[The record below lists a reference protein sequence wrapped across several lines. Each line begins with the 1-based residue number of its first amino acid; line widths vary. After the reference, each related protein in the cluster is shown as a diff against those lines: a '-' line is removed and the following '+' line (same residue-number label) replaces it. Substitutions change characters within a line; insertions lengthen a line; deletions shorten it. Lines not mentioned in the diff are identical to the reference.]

1 MKTKFKILILAI
13 LLLSA
18 LFINTKVNALMPLSG
33 KIIVIDPGHGGKDP
47 GTMSDTIYEKDI
59 NLAISKALEIELSK
73 VGATVILTRED
84 DYDLSVPNAR
94 WRKKSDFDNR
104 INLINNSKADLYL
117 SIHLNYLTNSAYSGP
132 QIFYDDEKNQALAQ
146 IIQTTLNT
154 NLNTNREIKP
164 IPSKT
169 YMYDKLTI
177 PGVLIE
183 CGFLSNYEEK
193 NKLITEEYQQKL
205 ASLIK
210 DAIIA
215 YFN

>member
-1 MKTKFKILILAI
+1 MKTKFKIIILII

-18 LFINTKVNALMPLSG
+18 LFINTKVSALMPLSG

-47 GTMSDTIYEKDI
+47 GTTSDTIYEKDI
-59 NLAISKALEIELSK
+59 NLAISKFLEIELTK
-73 VGATVILTRED
+73 VGASVIMTRDD
-84 DYDLSVPNAR
+84 DYDLAEPNAR

-104 INLINNSKADLYL
+104 IQLINNSKANLYL
-117 SIHLNYLTNSAYSGP
+117 SIHLNYLTNSTYHGP
-132 QIFYDDEKNQALAQ
+132 QIFYDKEENKELATIIKN
-146 IIQTTLNT
+146 TLNS

-164 IPSKT
+164 IPKKT

-183 CGFLSNYEEK
+183 CGFLSNLEEK

-210 DAIIA
+210 DAIIE

>member
-1 MKTKFKILILAI
+1 MKTKLKILTLII

-47 GTMSDTIYEKDI
+47 GTMSEEVYEKDI
-59 NLAISKALEIELSK
+59 NLAVSKALEIELSK
-73 VGATVILTRED
+73 VGATVILTRDD
-84 DYDLSVPNAR
+84 DYDLAKPNAR

-104 INLINNSKADLYL
+104 INLINNSNADIYL
-117 SIHLNYLTNSAYSGP
+117 SIHLNYLTDSSYYGP
-132 QIFYDDEKNQALAQ
+132 QVFYDFEENKRLAQ
-146 IIQTTLNT
+146 VIQETLNESLKT
-154 NLNTNREIKP
+154 TREIKI
-164 IPSKT
+164 IPNET

-183 CGFLSNYEEK
+183 CGFLSNEEEK
-193 NKLITEEYQQKL
+193 KKLTTEEYQQKI
-205 ASLIK
+205 ASLLK
-210 DAIIA
+210 DAIIN

>member
-1 MKTKFKILILAI
+1 MKTKVKILTLVI

-18 LFINTKVNALMPLSG
+18 LFINTKVLALMPLSG
-33 KIIVIDPGHGGKDP
+33 KIIIIDPGHGGKDP
-47 GTMSDTIYEKDI
+47 GTISENIYEKDI

-73 VGATVILTRED
+73 VGATVILTRDD

-104 INLINNSKADLYL
+104 IKLINNSDADLYL
-117 SIHLNYLTNSAYSGP
+117 SIHLNYLTNNSYYGP
-132 QIFYDDEKNQALAQ
+132 QVFYNNEENKKLAS
-146 IIQTTLNT
+146 IIQEILNSK
-154 NLNTNREIKP
+154 LNSDREIKQ

-169 YMYDKLTI
+169 YMYDKLNI

-183 CGFLSNYEEK
+183 CGFLSNFKEMK
-193 NKLITEEYQQKL
+193 NLVNEEYQQKI

-210 DAIIA
+210 EAIIK

>member
-1 MKTKFKILILAI
+1 MKTKIKILILII

-47 GTMSDTIYEKDI
+47 GTISNTTYESDI

-73 VGATVILTRED
+73 TGATVILTRDD
-84 DYDLSVPNAR
+84 DYDLSNPNAR

-104 INLINNSKADLYL
+104 INLINNSNANLYL
-117 SIHLNYLTNSAYSGP
+117 SIHLNYLTNSAYYGP
-132 QIFYDDEKNQALAQ
+132 QVFYDKEENLNLALT
-146 IIQTTLNT
+146 IQKILNT
-154 NLNTNREIKP
+154 NLNTNREIKK
-164 IPSKT
+164 IPNET

-183 CGFLSNYEEK
+183 CGFLSNPEEK
-193 NKLITEEYQQKL
+193 NKLTTEEYQQKL

-210 DAIIA
+210 DAIIE

>member
-1 MKTKFKILILAI
+1 MKTKIKILTLII

-18 LFINTKVNALMPLSG
+18 LFINTKVSALMPLSG
-33 KIIVIDPGHGGKDP
+33 KTIVIDPGHGGKDP
-47 GTMSDTIYEKDI
+47 GTSSDTIYEKDI

-73 VGATVILTRED
+73 VGATVIMTRED
-84 DYDLSVPNAR
+84 DYDLSKPNAR

-104 INLINNSKADLYL
+104 IKLINNSKANLYL
-117 SIHLNYLTNSAYSGP
+117 SIHLNYLTNSAYKGP
-132 QIFYDDEKNQALAQ
+132 QVFYEKESDINLASILQ
-146 IIQTTLNT
+146 ETLNT
-154 NLNTNREIKP
+154 NLNTDRKIKP
-164 IPSKT
+164 IPNKT

-177 PGVLIE
+177 PGALIE

-193 NKLITEEYQQKL
+193 NKLTTEEYQQKI

-210 DAIIA
+210 DAIIT

>member
-1 MKTKFKILILAI
+1 MKTKIKILILAI

-47 GTMSDTIYEKDI
+47 GTISDTVYEKDI
-59 NLAISKALEIELSK
+59 NLAISKALEIELAK
-73 VGATVILTRED
+73 VGATVILTRDD
-84 DYDLSVPNAR
+84 DYDLSEPNAR

-117 SIHLNYLTNSAYSGP
+117 SIHLNYLTNSAYKGP
-132 QIFYDDEKNQALAQ
+132 QVFYEDEKNMNLAS
-146 IIQTTLNT
+146 IIQETLNT
-154 NLNTNREIKP
+154 NLNTDRGIKP
-164 IPSKT
+164 IPNKT

-177 PGVLIE
+177 PGALIE

-210 DAIIA
+210 DAIIK

>member
-1 MKTKFKILILAI
+1 MKTKIKILILII

-47 GTMSDTIYEKDI
+47 GTISNTTYESDI

-73 VGATVILTRED
+73 TGATIILTRDD
-84 DYDLSVPNAR
+84 DYDLSNPNAR

-104 INLINNSKADLYL
+104 INLINNSNANLYL
-117 SIHLNYLTNSAYSGP
+117 SIHLNYLTNSAYYGP
-132 QIFYDDEKNQALAQ
+132 QVFYDKEENKNLALT
-146 IIQTTLNT
+146 IQKILNT
-154 NLNTNREIKP
+154 NLNTNREIKK
-164 IPSKT
+164 IPNET

-183 CGFLSNYEEK
+183 CGFLSNPEEK
-193 NKLITEEYQQKL
+193 NKLTTEEYQQKL
-205 ASLIK
+205 AALIK
-210 DAIIA
+210 DAIIE

>member
-1 MKTKFKILILAI
+1 MKTKIKILILAI

-47 GTMSDTIYEKDI
+47 GTISDTVYEKDI
-59 NLAISKALEIELSK
+59 NLAISKALEIELVQS
-73 VGATVILTRED
+73 GATVIMTRED
-84 DYDLSVPNAR
+84 DYDLSKPNAR

-132 QIFYDDEKNQALAQ
+132 QVFYEEERDMNLAS
-146 IIQTTLNT
+146 IIQETLNT
-154 NLNTNREIKP
+154 NLNTDREIKP

-177 PGVLIE
+177 PGALIE

-193 NKLITEEYQQKL
+193 NKLTTEEYQPKI

-210 DAIIA
+210 DAIIT

>member
-1 MKTKFKILILAI
+1 MKTKLKILVLII

-18 LFINTKVNALMPLSG
+18 LFINTKVNALLPLSG

-47 GTMSDTIYEKDI
+47 GTISDTTYEKDI

-73 VGATVILTRED
+73 SGATVIMTRD
-84 DYDLSVPNAR
+84 SDYDLSEPNAR

-104 INLINNSKADLYL
+104 IELINNSKANLYL
-117 SIHLNYLTNSAYSGP
+117 SIHLNYLTNSSYYGP
-132 QIFYDDEKNQALAQ
+132 QVFYPNENTKELATT
-146 IIQTTLNT
+146 IKETLN
-154 NLNTNREIKP
+154 NLNTDRVIKP
-164 IPSKT
+164 IPNKT

-183 CGFLSNYEEK
+183 CGFLSNQEEK
-193 NKLITEEYQQKL
+193 NKLITEEYQQKI

-210 DAIIA
+210 DAIIE

>member
-1 MKTKFKILILAI
+1 MKTKFKIVILIL

-47 GTMSDTIYEKDI
+47 GTISDTTYESNI

-73 VGATVILTRED
+73 AGATVILTRND

-104 INLINNSKADLYL
+104 INLINDSKADIYL
-117 SIHLNYLTNSAYSGP
+117 SIHLNYLTNSAYYGP
-132 QIFYDDEKNQALAQ
+132 QVFYDNKDTENLAT
-146 IIQTTLNT
+146 IIQNTLNT
-154 NLNTNREIKP
+154 NLNTDRKIKP

-169 YMYDKLTI
+169 YMYDKLNV

-183 CGFLSNYEEK
+183 CGFLSNPSEK
-193 NKLITEEYQQKL
+193 SKLITEEYQQRL
-205 ASLIK
+205 AILIK
-210 DAIIA
+210 DALIS
-215 YFN
+215 YLN

>member
-1 MKTKFKILILAI
+1 MKTKLKILTLVI
-13 LLLSA
+13 LLISA
-18 LFINTKVNALMPLSG
+18 LFINTKVLALMPLSG

-47 GTMSDTIYEKDI
+47 GTISENIYEKDI
-59 NLAISKALEIELSK
+59 NLAISKALKIELSK
-73 VGATVILTRED
+73 VGATVILTRDD

-104 INLINNSKADLYL
+104 IKLINNSDADLYL
-117 SIHLNYLTNSAYSGP
+117 SIHLNYLTNNSYYGP
-132 QIFYDDEKNQALAQ
+132 QVFYNNEENKKLAS
-146 IIQTTLNT
+146 IIQEILNSK
-154 NLNTNREIKP
+154 LNSDREIKQ

-169 YMYDKLTI
+169 YMYDKLNI

-183 CGFLSNYEEK
+183 CGFLSNFKEMK
-193 NKLITEEYQQKL
+193 NLVNEEYQQKI

-210 DAIIA
+210 EAIIK